1 MNLRRLLPP
10 ARSRSLF
17 LLPVVPAVLA
27 ACNKG
32 DAQSTFGTSGPVADT
47 QANLFIFIFWIAV
60 AVFVL
65 VEGALIYSI
74 IRFRRRGSDDSL
86 PDQTHGNNK
95 LEVIWTAIPVLIL
108 IAIAIPT
115 VKIIY
120 DQDGPPPDQGPVL
133 DIKVRAHQWWWEVEY
148 PGEDVV
154 TANEIHIPIGQWVN
168 FTMHSDDVIHS
179 FWVPKL
185 AGKMDIVPGDVR
197 QLAMKADE
205 GGMFFGQCAEF
216 CGEAH
221 AKMRF
226 RVKAEE
232 PEAFQDWLDSMRR
245 PPAELVSDDAIAGQ
259 KVFTDNCGSCH
270 ATNTWQAPGAR
281 NERTRLAGLRSAY
294 LDDRN
299 KADGDRTN
307 LIAAPNL
314 THFGTRDTLGA
325 GLISLTR
332 DNLVEWIADPDD
344 IKEGNRM
351 KELARPY
358 RENTL
363 TSEDVRQLAAYL
375 MELKPVAADAVMEP
389 DDGTAGG
396 TAVER
401 GASTFDSSGC
411 SGCHSTGS
419 DDRLGPGLAGISARQ
434 NDDYIRESIINPGAF
449 VVEGFS
455 PVMTETFGD
464 TLSSD
469 ELNDLI
475 AYLKTL

>member
-1 MNLRRLLPP
+1 
-10 ARSRSLF
+10 
-17 LLPVVPAVLA
+17 
-27 ACNKG
+27 
-32 DAQSTFGTSGPVADT
+32 
-47 QANLFIFIFWIAV
+47 
-60 AVFVL
+60 
-65 VEGALIYSI
+65 
-74 IRFRRRGSDDSL
+74 
-86 PDQTHGNNK
+86 
-95 LEVIWTAIPVLIL
+95 
-108 IAIAIPT
+108 
-115 VKIIY
+115 
-120 DQDGPPPDQGPVL
+120 
-133 DIKVRAHQWWWEVEY
+133 
-148 PGEDVV
+148 
-154 TANEIHIPIGQWVN
+154 
-168 FTMHSDDVIHS
+168 
-179 FWVPKL
+179 
-185 AGKMDIVPGDVR
+185 
-197 QLAMKADE
+197 
-205 GGMFFGQCAEF
+205 MFFGQCAEF

-332 DNLVEWIADPDD
+332 DNLVEWIADPD
-344 IKEGNRM
+344 
-351 KELARPY
+351 ELARPY